1 MNARDKSFRV
11 VGVYSAPDVRE
22 GDLGADTDDVRLGT
36 NTRITDV
43 DIVTAGCE
51 VLTGG
56 TAQSDV

>member
-1 MNARDKSFRV
+1 MG
-11 VGVYSAPDVRE
+11 GVYYAPDVRE
-22 GDLGADTDDVRLGT
+22 GDLVADTDDVRLGS